1 MAGDGKYG
9 RVSHSM
15 DASDNL
21 VNASHYDT
29 NDGSQGASIWTEDK
43 PGSTR
48 DWYFVLPNVFGKK
61 MERVKLTMVWPFV

>member
-21 VNASHYDT
+21 VNASHYDN
-29 NDGSQGASIWTEDK
+29 NDGSQGAGIWTGDK
-43 PGSTR
+43 HGSTK

-61 MERVKLTMVWPFV
+61 MGKVKPAMVWPFV

>member
-1 MAGDGKYG
+1 
-9 RVSHSM
+9 M

-48 DWYFVLPNVFGKK
+48 DWYFVLPNVFDKK
-61 MERVKLTMVWPFV
+61 MERVKLTMV